1 MFIQIGGL
9 IRSKTRVTQ
18 ENIDKVESDA
28 LAFVNKTISSL
39 EVAIAKWENSK
50 PKNLKH
56 KEQAIAFIEAHQDL
70 SDWARDFLLKQ
81 TDEDFEVRIARLQ
94 NLADICDMYM

>member
-9 IRSKTRVTQ
+9 IRSRTRVTP

-39 EVAIAKWENSK
+39 ESAIAKWENSK

-56 KEQAIAFIEAHQDL
+56 KEQATQLIEAHQDL
-70 SDWARDFLLKQ
+70 SDWMRDFLLKSK
-81 TDEDFEVRIARLQ
+81 DEDFEVRINRLQ
-94 NLADICDMYM
+94 ELSDICNIHV